1 MTQRLKQIL
10 NTLKYHILQHENMVE
25 FHYNFVRKLISH
37 LHQKKS
43 NISLFNPYLYD
54 TYYIHTSFLFMVKYV
69 KIMRKIVYMK

>member
-1 MTQRLKQIL
+1 
-10 NTLKYHILQHENMVE
+10 MVE
-25 FHYNFVRKLISH
+25 FHYNFVRKLIS

-43 NISLFNPYLYD
+43 NISLFNPYPYD